1 MRLRTGREMSAA
13 RALGAVVAGA
23 ALAMA
28 GCNADYT
35 ENSQAPVLLQIT
47 SVNESAQLDSDVRN
61 GEFSTF
67 VCEDD
72 VDVAVRVVLK
82 NPNTPGSVASDVL
95 LDSYEIKY
103 IRSDGRGT
111 EGVDVPYRITGPL
124 AVLVES
130 EGEATFA
137 LEVVRRQ
144 AKLDPPLT
152 NIQQTTI
159 LTVTAQITLFG
170 KTTSEKRVTTTGS
183 LQIDFAD
190 FGDEETS
197 CPQN

>member
-67 VCEDD
+67 VCEDE

>member
-1 MRLRTGREMSAA
+1 MSAA

-67 VCEDD
+67 VCEDE

>member
-1 MRLRTGREMSAA
+1 
-13 RALGAVVAGA
+13 
-23 ALAMA
+23 MA

-67 VCEDD
+67 VCEDE

>member
-1 MRLRTGREMSAA
+1 MSALRVDVQLRA
-13 RALGAVVAGA
+13 DAGFLEVQVQRRQALG
-23 ALAMA
+23 
-28 GCNADYT
+28 
-35 ENSQAPVLLQIT
+35 
-47 SVNESAQLDSDVRN
+47 
-61 GEFSTF
+61 
-67 VCEDD
+67 
-72 VDVAVRVVLK
+72 
-82 NPNTPGSVASDVL
+82 
-95 LDSYEIKY
+95 
-103 IRSDGRGT
+103 GT

>member
-1 MRLRTGREMSAA
+1 MRLAPVIAIVFVVSLSGCERNVEVQGEHTSPFRANAGAGGALEDQGSGGSAGDA
-13 RALGAVVAGA
+13 NPTAGA
-23 ALAMA
+23 AGRGSSA
-28 GCNADYT
+28 GEGANDAGG
-35 ENSQAPVLLQIT
+35 SAPDPG
-47 SVNESAQLDSDVRN
+47 A
-61 GEFSTF
+61 
-67 VCEDD
+67 
-72 VDVAVRVVLK
+72 A
-82 NPNTPGSVASDVL
+82 GSVASDVL

-190 FGDEETS
+190 FGDEETF